1 MADTELHSGHR
12 SRLCAKANLMGLEF
26 LEEHEQLEKLL
37 FAVIPRGNTNGI
49 AHALLDEFGS
59 LYGVLTAERDRL
71 LAIDGVGTKTAE
83 FLHDLMPLLGIVER
97 CMLKSDG
104 VKAVLDT
111 PEKIGEFA
119 VTFFNGKVTE
129 NLYMLSLDSAMRLIR
144 FDKISE
150 GSSTSASVSVH
161 NITKRALLNEAY
173 AVVLCHNHPGGRCE
187 PSRADI
193 ILTREV
199 AQALQSIDIRLIDHI
214 IVACGKYSGINNMI

>member
-12 SRLCAKANLMGLEF
+12 GRLCAKANLMGLEF

-59 LYGVLTAERDRL
+59 MYGVLTAERDRL
-71 LAIDGVGTKTAE
+71 LSVDGVGTKTAE

-97 CMLKSDG
+97 SMLKSDG
-104 VKAVLDT
+104 LKPVLDT
-111 PEKIGEFA
+111 PEKIGEYA
-119 VTFFNGKVTE
+119 ATFFNGKVTE
-129 NLYMLSLDSAMRLIR
+129 NLYMISLDSAMRVIR

-161 NITKRALLNEAY
+161 NISKRALLNEAY
-173 AVVLCHNHPGGRCE
+173 AIVLCHNHPGGRCE

-199 AQALQSIDIRLIDHI
+199 AQALQSIDIKLIDHI
-214 IVACGKYSGINNMI
+214 IVACGKYSSINNII

>member
-12 SRLCAKANLMGLEF
+12 GRLCAKANLMGLEF

-59 LYGVLTAERDRL
+59 MYGVLTAERDRL
-71 LAIDGVGTKTAE
+71 LSVDGVGTKTAE

-97 CMLKSDG
+97 SMLKSDG
-104 VKAVLDT
+104 LKPVLDT
-111 PEKIGEFA
+111 PEKIGEYA
-119 VTFFNGKVTE
+119 TTFFNGKVTE
-129 NLYMLSLDSAMRLIR
+129 NLYMISFDSAMRVIR

-161 NITKRALLNEAY
+161 NISKRALLNEAY

-199 AQALQSIDIRLIDHI
+199 SQALQTIDIKLIDHI
-214 IVACGKYSGINNMI
+214 IVACGKYSSINNII